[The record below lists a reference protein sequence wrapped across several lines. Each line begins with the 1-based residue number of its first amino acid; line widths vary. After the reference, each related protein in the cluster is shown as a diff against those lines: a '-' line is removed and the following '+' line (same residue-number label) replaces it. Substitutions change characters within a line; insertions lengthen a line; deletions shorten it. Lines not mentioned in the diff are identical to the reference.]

1 MHGIEYGKYYLSHLD
16 LNRDIDIIRR
26 GYKRNGLRYLLD
38 FGGVY
43 LLYQLFLV
51 EQNHYVR
58 RGLKHEYMT
67 ERQFIEKIAILL
79 VTSSKYECPVHFAE
93 IGGY

>member
-1 MHGIEYGKYYLSHLD
+1 MPSFRPKKDRDGFRSNMHGIEFGKYYLSHLD

-43 LLYQLFLV
+43 LLYQLF
-51 EQNHYVR
+51 
-58 RGLKHEYMT
+58 
-67 ERQFIEKIAILL
+67 
-79 VTSSKYECPVHFAE
+79 
-93 IGGY
+93 